1 MPCPRTLLLICLSW
15 QYAGSFKVP
24 QISRLGS
31 PAASYRLLPRGGA
44 GESRGA
50 GGGWISLSPS
60 AASLSP
66 SAASCRGRR
75 TAGEATPEA
84 TSSPR
89 ALDLYTRPSHASA
102 SVSRICTRMAGK
114 GSDGAQD
121 EQGSRGLVPR
131 GPWPQYL
138 AAMALSGA
146 ALGPFLDGY
155 HSAFGVLAYTNPI
168 PIVLGGVQIVV
179 SDW

>member
-1 MPCPRTLLLICLSW
+1 MPRMPRCRPRTLLLICLSW
-15 QYAGSFKVP
+15 QYAGSFNVP

-50 GGGWISLSPS
+50 GGWI
-60 AASLSP
+60 SLSP

-84 TSSPR
+84 TSSPC
-89 ALDLYTRPSHASA
+89 ALDLYTRTSHVSA
-102 SVSRICTRMAGK
+102 SVSRICTRMAGR